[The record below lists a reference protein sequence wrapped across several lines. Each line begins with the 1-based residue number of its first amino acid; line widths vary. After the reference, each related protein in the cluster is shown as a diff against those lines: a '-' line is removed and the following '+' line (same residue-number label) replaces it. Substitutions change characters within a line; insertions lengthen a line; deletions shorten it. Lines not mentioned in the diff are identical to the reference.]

1 MSHIKRKEVSCK
13 SSDRV
18 NQLFLIA
25 LLICGRM
32 CVTEGAG
39 VHQWNL
45 PMHNYI
51 GVLYVQFLVRR
62 YSNCGLIV
70 G

>member
-1 MSHIKRKEVSCK
+1 
-13 SSDRV
+13 
-18 NQLFLIA
+18 
-25 LLICGRM
+25 M

-51 GVLYVQFLVRR
+51 GVLYVQFLVHR